1 MNRFMKISLVI
12 LAAAVLL
19 TGCAFNRNALLGS
32 WNETTSQQVW
42 QFTMD
47 GKMILKAESGLTAEI
62 TYQFW
67 NDETIVIPLMPDYFT
82 YKIAGDTL
90 TLSGQSQTF
99 QLTRVK

>member
-19 TGCAFNRNALLGS
+19 AGCAFNRNALLGS

-67 NDETIVIPLMPDYFT
+67 NDETIVIPLMQDYFT